1 MILNPW
7 KEIKRLK
14 MAAAED
20 ESRLV
25 KTIDRMIQMEDAL
38 WEISL
43 LETPNASNT
52 VKKAARIAREA
63 IGWVA

>member
-1 MILNPW
+1 MNPW

-25 KTIDRMIQMEDAL
+25 KTLDRMIEMEDAL
-38 WEISL
+38 WEIST
-43 LETPNASNT
+43 LETPKASNT
-52 VKKAARIAREA
+52 VKKAARIARQVL
-63 IGWVA
+63 GW